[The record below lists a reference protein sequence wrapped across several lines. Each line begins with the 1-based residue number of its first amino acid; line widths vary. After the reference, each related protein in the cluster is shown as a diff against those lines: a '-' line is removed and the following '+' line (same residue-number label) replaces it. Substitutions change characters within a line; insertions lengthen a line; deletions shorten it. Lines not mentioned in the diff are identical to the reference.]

1 VRLFRKKIKGW
12 SANVEAETRKKK
24 KTLEEEFNRL
34 DIKAETQDMSIQEI
48 ERRNQVVGEL
58 DRIREMEEIKAR
70 QRARERNILEGDRNT
85 NTSMLWQTKG
95 EGR

>member
-1 VRLFRKKIKGW
+1 
-12 SANVEAETRKKK
+12 
-24 KTLEEEFNRL
+24 
-34 DIKAETQDMSIQEI
+34 MSIQEI

>member
-1 VRLFRKKIKGW
+1 MWKQRLGKR
-12 SANVEAETRKKK
+12 K